1 MRFEGVT
8 KSGHFFAGS
17 DLSIVSRAGSAGFPA
32 SGDEVIVEWPSN
44 ARTMFNVIEGSRHA
58 LTIADGKH
66 RYSLTHA
73 DTQDDV
79 EPAAKPG
86 LDVQV
91 WVVRAQI

>member
-1 MRFEGVT
+1 MKFEGVT

-17 DLSIVSRAGSAGFPA
+17 DLSIVSKSGSASFPA
-32 SGDEVIVEWPSN
+32 SGDEVIVEWPNN
-44 ARTMFNVIEGSRHA
+44 ARTMFNVVDGRRYA
-58 LTIADGKH
+58 LTIADGEH

-73 DTQDDV
+73 DIQDAV

-91 WVVRAQI
+91 WVVRAVI